1 MDGPAFAGPRS
12 APLLDGRAPW
22 TGFQEPGDVV
32 LTAGRGLLD
41 LGNRI
46 VQTLYERVPAQATHA
61 MLVAAPGLYLDATP
75 RLGVTLIPAE
85 AYAFDGPRAQARLRR
100 RLVAVYRHPG
110 LAASRARSAELQQAI
125 LRLCGQPYNFRF
137 FLKREQVPDGTA
149 FCCELVVKVFRSIGL
164 ELVPGRR
171 AAAVLPETLHRAL
184 PADGWRDVGAL
195 YRRGMATP
203 CSAR

>member
-1 MDGPAFAGPRS
+1 M
-12 APLLDGRAPW
+12 
-22 TGFQEPGDVV
+22 

-46 VQTLYERVPAQATHA
+46 VQTLYERVPARATHA

-75 RLGVTLIPAE
+75 RLGVALVPAE
-85 AYAFDGPRAQARLRR
+85 AYAFDQPRPDARLRR

-110 LAASRARSAELQQAI
+110 LAASRAWSAELQRAI
-125 LRLCGQPYNFRF
+125 LRFHGQPYNFRF
-137 FLKREQVPDGTA
+137 FLKRERIPDGSA
-149 FCCELVVKVFRSIGL
+149 FCCELVVKVFRSLGL

-171 AAAVLPETLHRAL
+171 SAAVLPETLRRAL
-184 PADGWRDVGAL
+184 PAGGWREVGAL

-203 CSAR
+203 GLAR